1 LCARHPADL
10 RPRGARAPSRIEKR
24 AISSREARPRAPL
37 TRAVDRASARRHV
50 ACWRA
55 GVPAPLLRS
64 PRSRGAALALLLLFA
79 AACAQTSPVDDAADG
94 AAVGPAPVP
103 LPVPDAGGPARDAAA
118 PDARADD
125 DAADAADARDAAPR
139 PPFACLSDGT
149 FPALVQLP
157 EASSATEVELTPG
170 TRELLVL
177 SDSGRNGEARLFALP
192 SGAQRT
198 ITLPLDTATASDDV
212 EGIAWRAGKLYTL
225 TSSGAVRRFTP
236 DGSKGIARD
245 QDAYR
250 LGADPVSCPDL
261 TTVNC
266 GRNYE
271 GLCLRAAG
279 LAHPCAGYAAS
290 KADGKLY
297 CLDLDGAGR
306 LVVKAGVAPLA
317 LGLPADQLS
326 DCAFGAAGGAGEGA
340 LVVTTNVNGGS
351 KAYRVDEAT
360 GTLTALAIK
369 IAVPSNVEA
378 IALDRDG
385 SLYVFDDN
393 SFGVSSAAKMT
404 CVGW

>member
-1 LCARHPADL
+1 MLSIL
-10 RPRGARAPSRIEKR
+10 
-24 AISSREARPRAPL
+24 L
-37 TRAVDRASARRHV
+37 
-50 ACWRA
+50 
-55 GVPAPLLRS
+55 GV
-64 PRSRGAALALLLLFA
+64 
-79 AACAQTSPVDDAADG
+79 ACAQAPPAADDTDADAG
-94 AAVGPAPVP
+94 APAPVV
-103 LPVPDAGGPARDAAA
+103 LPDAGRPATA
-118 PDARADD
+118 DARADGAD
-125 DAADAADARDAAPR
+125 ASDAADAADARDAAPK
-139 PPFACLSDGT
+139 PPFACQSDGS
-149 FPALVQLP
+149 FPALIQLP
-157 EASSATEVELTPG
+157 EASSAAEVELTPG

-212 EGIAWRAGKLYTL
+212 EGIAWRAGKLYAL

-236 DGSKGIARD
+236 DGSKGLARD

-261 TTVNC
+261 TAVNC

-279 LAHPCAGYAAS
+279 LVHPCAGYAAS

-297 CLDLDGAGR
+297 CLDVDGAGR
-306 LVVKAGVAPLA
+306 LVVKAGVGPLA

-326 DCAFGAAGGAGEGA
+326 DCAFGAGGGAGEEA

-360 GTLTALAIK
+360 GALTALAIK
-369 IAVPSNVEA
+369 IAVPSNLEA